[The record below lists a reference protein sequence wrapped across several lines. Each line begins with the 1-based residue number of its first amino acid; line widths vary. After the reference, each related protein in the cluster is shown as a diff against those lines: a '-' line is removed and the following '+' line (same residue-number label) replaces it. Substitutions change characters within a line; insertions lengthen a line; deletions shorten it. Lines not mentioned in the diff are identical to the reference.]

1 MFIAPRIADEKDW
14 LQGETGPWEL
24 IIGLE
29 VHAQVASNAKL
40 FSGAPT
46 EFGAEPNTQ
55 VSLVDAGLP
64 GMLPVINEF
73 CVEQAVRTGLGLN
86 AQINKFS
93 RFDRKN
99 YFYVDLPQGY
109 QISQYEFPVVGEGE
123 IEITPEDGEPVKV
136 GIERLHL
143 EQDAGKSIHDLSP
156 DETYVDLNRSG
167 VALMEIV
174 SKPDMRSAAE
184 ASAYVDALR
193 QIVRALGTC
202 DGDME
207 KGNLRAD
214 VNVSVRKP
222 GGELGTRCEI
232 KNVNSLRF
240 IRQAI
245 MYEARRHIE
254 ILESGGE
261 IDQETRLFDPNKGET
276 RTMRS
281 KEDAHDYRYFPDP
294 DLLPLELSDAFI
306 DGIKVDLPE
315 LPAARKARFVEQ
327 YGLPDYDAGVLT
339 ADKAKGDYYEAVA
352 ADRDPKIAS
361 NWMMGELF
369 GALNN
374 AELDLDDSPISADAL
389 GGLIDR
395 ISDKTISGKIAKDVF
410 AKMFAG
416 EGSADEIIEREGLKQ
431 VTDMGAIEK
440 LVDEAL
446 AANPGQVDKA
456 KENPKLL
463 GFFVGQV
470 MKASGGK
477 ANPQAV
483 NQLLRSKLGL

>member
-1 MFIAPRIADEKDW
+1 MVDTAHGN
-14 LQGETGPWEL
+14 L
-24 IIGLE
+24 
-29 VHAQVASNAKL
+29 HQV
-40 FSGAPT
+40 
-46 EFGAEPNTQ
+46 Q
-55 VSLVDAGLP
+55 HCRSLVL
-64 GMLPVINEF
+64 
-73 CVEQAVRTGLGLN
+73 AVL
-86 AQINKFS
+86 
-93 RFDRKN
+93 
-99 YFYVDLPQGY
+99 
-109 QISQYEFPVVGEGE
+109 
-123 IEITPEDGEPVKV
+123 V
-136 GIERLHL
+136 GIHYSR
-143 EQDAGKSIHDLSP
+143 
-156 DETYVDLNRSG
+156 
-167 VALMEIV
+167 VAH
-174 SKPDMRSAAE
+174 
-184 ASAYVDALR
+184 
-193 QIVRALGTC
+193 
-202 DGDME
+202 
-207 KGNLRAD
+207 N
-214 VNVSVRKP
+214 
-222 GGELGTRCEI
+222 
-232 KNVNSLRF
+232 
-240 IRQAI
+240 
-245 MYEARRHIE
+245 
-254 ILESGGE
+254 ILEDGGE

-306 DGIKVDLPE
+306 DGIKADLPE

-446 AANPGQVDKA
+446 AANPGQVEKA

-470 MKASGGK
+470 MKSSGGK

-483 NQLLRSKLGL
+483 NQLLRSKLEL